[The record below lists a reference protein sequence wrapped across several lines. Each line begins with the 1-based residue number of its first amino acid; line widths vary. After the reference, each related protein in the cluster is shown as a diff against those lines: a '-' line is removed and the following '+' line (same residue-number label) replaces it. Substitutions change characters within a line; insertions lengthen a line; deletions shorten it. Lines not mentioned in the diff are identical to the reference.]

1 MIDQRGLLTLAQG
14 AAAQA
19 AEYLMECLQVDPD
32 PAVPVPDEMHQAF
45 LTACMFTIVVL
56 ETTIKKNLPNPAARA
71 KLRDVLDE
79 LSTRV
84 DQLSRKRENPA

>member
-1 MIDQRGLLTLAQG
+1 LTLAQG

-19 AEYLMECLQVDPD
+19 ADYLMECLQIGLDSEPM
-32 PAVPVPDEMHQAF
+32 PDELHQAF

-84 DQLSRKRENPA
+84 DQLSRKKENPA

>member
-14 AAAQA
+14 AVAQA
-19 AEYLMECLQVDPD
+19 TEYLMECLQIDPD
-32 PAVPVPDEMHQAF
+32 PSVPMPDELHQAF

-56 ETTIKKNLPNPAARA
+56 ETTIKKNIPNPAGRERLRA
-71 KLRDVLDE
+71 VLDE

-84 DQLSRKRENPA
+84 DQLSGKKENPA